1 MFVSKDKTNSN
12 HGKWK
17 GDQPYANR
25 CGYVCRKPYEGSPP
39 TVLTSPSSHLTPS
52 VTVIKHTDAPITETS
67 GAISA
72 ISTTTA
78 MPEDAVIVYRRNV
91 QYLIR
96 TDNDPSINTRK
107 SRNICHQWGG
117 ELTNINSNQENKFI
131 AGMT

>member
-17 GDQPYANR
+17 GDQPYSNR

-52 VTVIKHTDAPITETS
+52 VTVIKHTDAPITET
-67 GAISA
+67 I
-72 ISTTTA
+72 TA
-78 MPEDAVIVYRRNV
+78 MPEDAVIVYRENV

-96 TDNDPSINTRK
+96 TDNDPSINIRK

-117 ELTNINSNQENKFI
+117 ELTNINSNQENMFI
-131 AGMT
+131 AGMKEF